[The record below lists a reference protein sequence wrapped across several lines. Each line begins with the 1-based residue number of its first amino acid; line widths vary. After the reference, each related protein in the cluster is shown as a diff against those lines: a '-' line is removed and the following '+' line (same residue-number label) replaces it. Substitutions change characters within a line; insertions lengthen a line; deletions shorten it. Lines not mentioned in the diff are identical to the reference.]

1 MRTGILSVSKFVKET
16 TFLIY
21 GRYIKEVPFPSKMLY
36 KRLRIGPWG
45 RPHMNYCRVA
55 PNPPAFVLITPK

>member
-21 GRYIKEVPFPSKMLY
+21 GRYIKEVPFPSKCYIKGSGLDFGADP
-36 KRLRIGPWG
+36 I
-45 RPHMNYCRVA
+45 
-55 PNPPAFVLITPK
+55 

>member
-36 KRLRIGPWG
+36 KRLRIGLWG
-45 RPHMNYCRVA
+45 TPQMNQIVE
-55 PNPPAFVLITPK
+55 

>member
-16 TFLIY
+16 TFFIY

-36 KRLRIGPWG
+36 KRLRIGLWDTPQ
-45 RPHMNYCRVA
+45 MNQIVE
-55 PNPPAFVLITPK
+55 